1 MSVLTANPVAKDILR
16 VFPATLEL
24 ATVATLMG
32 ILFGIP
38 FGVIAA
44 VYQGRWPDHILRVLS
59 LFGYSVPV
67 FWLGLAGLLV
77 FYGKLGI
84 VPGPG
89 RLDVFYEGIVTPVT
103 GVILIDTAMAGEWS
117 IFANALGHILLPA
130 AILGYYSTAYI
141 SRMTRSFMLEQ
152 LSQELSRA
160 LDG

>member
-16 VFPATLEL
+16 VFP
-24 ATVATLMG
+24 ATLMG

-67 FWLGLAGLLV
+67 FWLGLAGLLI

-89 RLDVFYEGIVTPVT
+89 RLDVFYEV
-103 GVILIDTAMAGEWS
+103 LLHQLTA
-117 IFANALGHILLPA
+117 
-130 AILGYYSTAYI
+130 
-141 SRMTRSFMLEQ
+141 
-152 LSQELSRA
+152 
-160 LDG
+160 